1 MKTCKKCNRPFEPT
15 ETWGHG
21 SWCPRCQMD
30 ELVYND
36 RADLRRARR
45 ERARF
50 HAAYLEAIQTV
61 NQDLQSPVEI
71 DEEELI

>member
-1 MKTCKKCNRPFEPT
+1 
-15 ETWGHG
+15 
-21 SWCPRCQMD
+21 MD